1 MNTLAASFVV
11 AIGNSLQASGAPFPV
26 FAIGFLFIGFGA
38 AFLVSLLLKLSIIC
52 QVTNYLISTASCIGC
67 WV

>member
-38 AFLVSLLLKLSIIC
+38 AFLVSPSLKLSTIY
-52 QVTNYLISTASCIGC
+52 QMTNYLIYTASCIGC
-67 WV
+67 WI